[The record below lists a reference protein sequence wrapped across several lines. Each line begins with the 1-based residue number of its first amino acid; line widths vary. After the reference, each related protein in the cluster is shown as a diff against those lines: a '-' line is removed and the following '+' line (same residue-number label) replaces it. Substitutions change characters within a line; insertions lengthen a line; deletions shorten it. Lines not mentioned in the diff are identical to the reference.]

1 MSDFYNIFCATAWP
15 VADVGHVNAGEVGQT
30 PADPFAYARLYHI
43 HSGQATVTLT
53 DGRLT
58 MTAGHTY
65 LIPAYQF
72 LAEVR
77 GDSASYDVVC
87 LVPNVMTE
95 HLLPLS
101 GYARDL
107 TLPPDLAA
115 HLFGMIVPS
124 GGASMS
130 AESALR
136 LILSLFAESTNAD
149 FLLAGTDI
157 GRFLPVFDYVD
168 RHVEGSVGL
177 AELAALTSANKV
189 YFSNLF
195 KKTFSLS
202 PQQYVLQRKAD
213 AARRLLARGELSVT
227 EIADALGF
235 YDPAAFTAFF
245 KKNAGTTPK
254 AYRAWVIEKA

>member
-1 MSDFYNIFCATAWP
+1 MSDFYNIFRATAWSI
-15 VADVGHVNAGEVGQT
+15 ADTRHIDAGQAP
-30 PADPFAYARLYHI
+30 PAPTDPFAVARLYHI

-77 GDSASYDVVC
+77 GDGATYDVVC
-87 LVPNVMTE
+87 LVPNLLTE

-101 GYARDL
+101 GYAREL
-107 TLPPDLAA
+107 TLPPDLTA

-177 AELAALTSANKV
+177 AELAALTSASKV

-227 EIADALGF
+227 EIAAALGF

-245 KKNAGTTPK
+245 KKNAGMTPK
-254 AYRAWVIEKA
+254 AFRAWVTEKA